1 MTCRLR
7 RRVSSL
13 RLRGRGS
20 QVARARGRGL
30 GLILR
35 RWVFVC
41 GELGRRGISLGR
53 SLLGLGRRD
62 ALLLGKWSLK
72 ERLLQVSWWL
82 GRVIP
87 LTKVRTKLS
96 EARKGEIIPL

>member
-7 RRVSSL
+7 RKVFSL

-20 QVARARGRGL
+20 QVARARGREL

-35 RWVFVC
+35 RWEFVC
-41 GELGRRGISLGR
+41 GGLGRKGISSGR

-62 ALLLGKWSLK
+62 ALLLGKWSLE
-72 ERLLQVSWWL
+72 ERSLRVSWWL
-82 GRVIP
+82 DRVIP
-87 LTKVRTKLS
+87 FANVRKKLS
-96 EARKGEIIPL
+96 KAR

>member
-1 MTCRLR
+1 M
-7 RRVSSL
+7 L

-41 GELGRRGISLGR
+41 GEPGRRGISLGR